1 VSPQP
6 TAQGSP
12 HSPEPAASAL
22 PASVTGTVPLTV
34 GRIELVR
41 GNVQYS
47 DFYIRPNYS
56 ANLTD
61 VNGSIS
67 AMSATQAGNVSIAA
81 KVDGSAPVEISGR
94 MNPLAHDLTLDL
106 AGKAHDI
113 DLPPLSAY
121 SAKYAGYGITKGKLS
136 FDVSYKVENRKL
148 SADNRIVLDQL
159 TFGEHVD
166 SPTATKLPVLLAV
179 ALLKDVHGVIDID
192 LPVQGSLDDPQF
204 SVGGLIVKVIV
215 NLLTKAVTAPFAL
228 LGAAFGGGEELSMID
243 FKPGMAALDPA
254 ADAKIDKL
262 AKALTARPALRLD
275 IGGHTDTATDSEAL
289 RRAAVEDALRAEKV
303 KALAASGTSVS
314 DAATITVSADERA
327 KYLLAAYKDAPIKER
342 PRNFIGLLKDVPA
355 ADMESMLYD
364 HASVS
369 ADMLAN
375 LATRRAEA
383 VKEALVKRGVATER
397 LFIVTGKSA
406 GKPREGSGTRV
417 DLALK

>member
-1 VSPQP
+1 MEAAADAVNLGGAAGAATATKPSSLAAGAAKPAAAPSPQP
-6 TAQGSP
+6 MAPQIPAPPPAQSP
-12 HSPEPAASAL
+12 QQTASAL

-67 AMSATQAGNVSIAA
+67 AMSATQSGNVAISA
-81 KVDGSAPVEISGR
+81 KVDGSSPVEISGR

-148 SADNRIVLDQL
+148 SANNRVILDQL

-192 LPVQGSLDDPQF
+192 LPVEGSLDDPQF

-228 LGAAFGGGEELSMID
+228 LGAAFGGGEELSMIE
-243 FKPGMAALDPA
+243 FKPGVATLDPA

-275 IGGHTDTATDSEAL
+275 IGGHTDTAADSEAL
-289 RRAAVEDALRAEKV
+289 REQRSKTRCARKRSRRSQRPARRCPTPRPLR
-303 KALAASGTSVS
+303 
-314 DAATITVSADERA
+314 
-327 KYLLAAYKDAPIKER
+327 
-342 PRNFIGLLKDVPA
+342 
-355 ADMESMLYD
+355 
-364 HASVS
+364 
-369 ADMLAN
+369 
-375 LATRRAEA
+375 
-383 VKEALVKRGVATER
+383 
-397 LFIVTGKSA
+397 
-406 GKPREGSGTRV
+406 
-417 DLALK
+417 